1 MPDNA
6 SKTKIVEV
14 GSGCFNLRAPFK
26 VLAGLV
32 DVGTH
37 MTFARLTSGTFVA
50 LSTVALDEQAKAEV
64 DALTNNGELLE
75 AVIATNPF
83 HTLAFEAF
91 YAQFPDAKYYGTPRH
106 IRNIPVIPWSGSIAD
121 VAVQSFWKEEGL
133 ELEVTAGCEFDAP
146 MPESYNHFSGVVAFH
161 RESKTLICDD
171 CFSASPKKQCRF
183 TTPANTPKQYNE
195 IAFHVSLYGPAL
207 YKTPDAPKELY
218 DWLKKIISLWPIEN
232 IATAHGGVQVGGAKR
247 SLVEGVAKLRRFLSE
262 TAEKRGGSIR

>member
-37 MTFARLTSGTFVA
+37 RTFVA

-232 IATAHGGVQVGGAKR
+232 IATAHGGVQMGGAKR